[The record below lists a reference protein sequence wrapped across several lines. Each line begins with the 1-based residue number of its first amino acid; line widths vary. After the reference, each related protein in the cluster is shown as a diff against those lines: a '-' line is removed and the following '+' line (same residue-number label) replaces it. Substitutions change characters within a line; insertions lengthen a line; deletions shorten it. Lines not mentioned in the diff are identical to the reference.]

1 MKTNLYYSSFVNTV
15 LIMTNFK
22 FKNNNSKGQL
32 AIEYLVITGFLLIVV
47 GILSAVSLVS
57 FNENTNLVKADSCVT
72 KITNQANWVASLGNG
87 SKVFFEIDV
96 PYGVKS
102 FNLVGKSANLVL
114 STSFGDN
121 QIYDY
126 ARINLTPLALI
137 TTQGKKNLSAT
148 FLDGNVV
155 INEES

>member
-22 FKNNNSKGQL
+22 FFRIGSGGQL
-32 AIEYLVITGFLLIVV
+32 AVEYLVLTGFLLIVV
-47 GILSAVSLVS
+47 GTLSVVSLVS
-57 FNENTNLVKADSCVT
+57 FNENTTLVKADSCVT
-72 KITNQANWVASLGNG
+72 KITNQANWVASLGDG

-102 FNLVGKSANLVL
+102 FYLEGKSANLVL
-114 STSFGDN
+114 STSFGDTG
-121 QIYDY
+121 IYDY
-126 ARINLTPLALI
+126 ARINFTPKSLI
-137 TTQGKKNLSAT
+137 TNQGIKSLSAT

>member
-1 MKTNLYYSSFVNTV
+1 MA
-15 LIMTNFK
+15 NFK
-22 FKNNNSKGQL
+22 FTNINSKGQL

-47 GILSAVSLVS
+47 GVLSGFSLVS
-57 FNENTNLVKADSCVT
+57 FNENTNFVKADSCVT

-114 STSFGDN
+114 STSFGDT

-126 ARINLTPLALI
+126 SRINLTPIALI

-155 INEES
+155 VNEES

>member
-1 MKTNLYYSSFVNTV
+1 MA
-15 LIMTNFK
+15 NFK
-22 FKNNNSKGQL
+22 FTNINSKGQL

-47 GILSAVSLVS
+47 GVLSAVSLVS

-114 STSFGDN
+114 STSFGDT

-126 ARINLTPLALI
+126 ARINLTPTTLI

-155 INEES
+155 VNEES